1 MKLLSNEQDKF
12 LRENVR
18 GLTNQ
23 ELTDLINKKYHT
35 SFTINQIKGYKKNHH
50 ILSGLNCRFQK
61 GHTPVNKG
69 KKWDDY
75 LTKEQQ
81 EKLKE
86 TMFKKGHRP
95 ANYRSVGSERIN
107 CYGYVELKVKDPD
120 VWRLKHQVI
129 YEEKFGPIPKGF
141 KIIFKDKNR
150 LNLDIENLVLV
161 SNSEEFILNQEK
173 LIYSSKELT
182 EIGIL
187 VAKLKDRQNKILKNR
202 KGE

>member
-1 MKLLSNEQDKF
+1 MRLLSNEQDKF

-35 SFTINQIKGYKKNHH
+35 NFTINQIRGYKNNHH

-61 GHTPVNKG
+61 GHKPVNKG
-69 KKWDDY
+69 KKWNDY

-95 ANYRSVGSERIN
+95 ANYRPVGSERIN
-107 CYGYVELKVKDPD
+107 CYGYIEIKVKDPNI
-120 VWRLKHQVI
+120 WRLKHQVV
-129 YEEKFGPIPKGF
+129 YEGKFGPIPKGF
-141 KIIFKDKNR
+141 KVIFKDKNR
-150 LNLDIENLVLV
+150 LNLDIENLALV
-161 SNSEEFILNQEK
+161 SNNEEFILNQEN
-173 LIYSSKELT
+173 LIYASKELT
-182 EIGIL
+182 EAGIL